1 MKQTIIVASGNAH
14 KIAELQTLL
23 RESIDVD
30 LIPMTDVLGDI
41 DIDETGSTFEENAYI
56 KAQYVHARTGLAVI
70 ADDSGLIVDALQGEP
85 GVYSARYAGIHA
97 TDAKNRDKVS
107 AELRAR
113 GTEES
118 TARFACVLCY
128 MDQRRTILAEG
139 YVEGTVRAS
148 AAGSGGFGYDP
159 MFVPDGYDESYGVL
173 PQAVKD
179 ATSHRSLAARRL
191 TALLAELYS
200 EQSVHVQSDMSELD
214 VICRASVY
222 AVLGSFKHLRS
233 LLASWVDTNARAQTL
248 YEVLLQTYLFA
259 GFPVALEALAVL
271 HDLCTMRGLSQ
282 HSKTT
287 GIYAVDEYKQRGN
300 EFCSRVYGSVF
311 DKLMSRFNDIS
322 PEMHSWMIIEGYG
335 KTLSRPG
342 LDEVSRECAIVCILA
357 ALGRESQ
364 LYSHVRGAINLGA
377 TDEHITTCSNT
388 ILECAGPA
396 AESLFLDVA
405 QRVVISR

>member
-1 MKQTIIVASGNAH
+1 MA
-14 KIAELQTLL
+14 
-23 RESIDVD
+23 
-30 LIPMTDVLGDI
+30 
-41 DIDETGSTFEENAYI
+41 
-56 KAQYVHARTGLAVI
+56 
-70 ADDSGLIVDALQGEP
+70 
-85 GVYSARYAGIHA
+85 
-97 TDAKNRDKVS
+97 
-107 AELRAR
+107 
-113 GTEES
+113 
-118 TARFACVLCY
+118 
-128 MDQRRTILAEG
+128 
-139 YVEGTVRAS
+139 
-148 AAGSGGFGYDP
+148 
-159 MFVPDGYDESYGVL
+159 
-173 PQAVKD
+173 
-179 ATSHRSLAARRL
+179 
-191 TALLAELYS
+191 ALLAELYS
-200 EQSVHVQSDMSELD
+200 EQNVHVHSDMAELD
-214 VICRASVY
+214 VICRASVF
-222 AVLGSFKHLRS
+222 AVLGKFKHLRS
-233 LLASWVDTNARAQTL
+233 LLASWVDSSERAHTL
-248 YEVLLQTYLFA
+248 YETLLQTYLFA

-300 EFCSRVYGSVF
+300 ELCSRVYGSVF

-396 AESLFLDVA
+396 AEALFSDVA
-405 QRVVISR
+405 QRVIISR

>member
-1 MKQTIIVASGNAH
+1 
-14 KIAELQTLL
+14 
-23 RESIDVD
+23 
-30 LIPMTDVLGDI
+30 
-41 DIDETGSTFEENAYI
+41 
-56 KAQYVHARTGLAVI
+56 
-70 ADDSGLIVDALQGEP
+70 
-85 GVYSARYAGIHA
+85 
-97 TDAKNRDKVS
+97 
-107 AELRAR
+107 
-113 GTEES
+113 
-118 TARFACVLCY
+118 
-128 MDQRRTILAEG
+128 
-139 YVEGTVRAS
+139 
-148 AAGSGGFGYDP
+148 

-191 TALLAELYS
+191 TTLLAELYS

-259 GFPVALEALAVL
+259 GFPIALEALAVL
-271 HDLCTMRGLSQ
+271 HDLCSMRGLSQ
-282 HSKTT
+282 HT
-287 GIYAVDEYKQRGN
+287 GKAEEYTADTYHKRGVDL
-300 EFCSRVYGSVF
+300 CSRVNGSVF
-311 DKLMSRFNDIS
+311 DKLMLRINDVS
-322 PEMHSWMIIEGYG
+322 PDMQSWMIIEAYG

-342 LDEVSRECAIVCILA
+342 LDELSRECAIVCILA